1 MKHAVIYA
9 RVSTQRQ
16 AALRTD
22 LEIVIAEVKRQERFD
37 AANWGAHIAFLESLK
52 NAELAPEVQF
62 LLRYMVCGE
71 RLRSA
76 GWANG
81 NGWKF
86 KPAKGNRR
94 PFKDVDVDALMT
106 VPPVGW
112 GAELVVVVK
121 ASCFSERGRINTGK

>member
-1 MKHAVIYA
+1 MK
-9 RVSTQRQ
+9 Q
-16 AALRTD
+16 AAPCTD
-22 LEIVIAEVKRQERFD
+22 LEIVIAEVRRQEKWD
-37 AANWGAHIAFLESLK
+37 AADWAASIAFLEGLK
-52 NAELAPEVQF
+52 NTDLAPEVQF

-94 PFKDVDVDALMT
+94 PFKDADVDVLMA

-112 GAELVVVVK
+112 SAELVVAVK
-121 ASCFSERGRINTGK
+121 ASCFSERGMLNTGKMVG

>member
-1 MKHAVIYA
+1 MKQTTPCA
-9 RVSTQRQ
+9 
-16 AALRTD
+16 D
-22 LEIVIAEVKRQERFD
+22 LVTVIAEVKRQERWETAD
-37 AANWGAHIAFLESLK
+37 WAEHIAFLESLK
-52 NAELAPEVQF
+52 DTELAPEVQF

-94 PFKDVDVDALMT
+94 PFKDADVDALMA

-112 GAELVVVVK
+112 STELVAAVK
-121 ASCFSERGRINTGK
+121 ASCFSERGMLNTGKMVG

>member
-1 MKHAVIYA
+1 MKQA
-9 RVSTQRQ
+9 RP
-16 AALRTD
+16 LTD
-22 LEIVIAEVKRQERFD
+22 LEIVIAEVKRQEKVD
-37 AANWGAHIAFLESLK
+37 ADDWASSIAFLEGLQ
-52 NAELAPEVQF
+52 NTELVPEVRF

-71 RLRSA
+71 RLRAA

-94 PFKDVDVDALMT
+94 PFKDVDVDSLMA

-112 GAELVVVVK
+112 SAELVAVVK
-121 ASCFSERGRINTGK
+121 ASCFSKRGMINTGKMMG